1 MLRAVVLCLGA
12 IAVAAGA
19 LLLGTGARAGIDLIV
34 IGGIILLGTLF
45 ERWRYR
51 QAPPPPGARWERTA
65 ERFVDPT
72 TGDTL
77 EVYYD
82 PASGERRYLREGE
95 SAAGQ

>member
-1 MLRAVVLCLGA
+1 MLRAAVLCLGA
-12 IAVAAGA
+12 LAVAAGA
-19 LLLGTGARAGIDLIV
+19 LLLAAGARAGINLIV
-34 IGGIILLGTLF
+34 IGAVILLGTVF

-51 QAPPPPGARWERTA
+51 QPPPRAGARWERTA

-72 TGDTL
+72 TGETL

-95 SAAGQ
+95 SAAGK